1 MSSDLDLLVD
11 FYQWEKQRLLL
22 EIDENKRDHDYIA
35 VHYNYKEL
43 GRIQRELDCLL
54 TLKNPDY
61 PKIKKLEKEIDFY
74 SERDWP
80 HPKMA
85 EYYATKVKAFRK
97 ELEKL
102 KSKQEF
108 ICSDETQILDDALFS
123 LVNDEI
129 QGFSIFDE
137 IEMHFKM
144 DISKNQ
150 VGEIRLDLKVG
161 ERASAEH
168 LKKYRLSD
176 VPKLIYDESSKS
188 FIANFKVD
196 RFKNVLPIKQTISK
210 IVIATNQYYSLG
222 NTIYLKLHA

>member
-168 LKKYRLSD
+168 LKKYR
-176 VPKLIYDESSKS
+176 IH
-188 FIANFKVD
+188 I
-196 RFKNVLPIKQTISK
+196 IIS
-210 IVIATNQYYSLG
+210 
-222 NTIYLKLHA
+222 

>member
-1 MSSDLDLLVD
+1 
-11 FYQWEKQRLLL
+11 
-22 EIDENKRDHDYIA
+22 
-35 VHYNYKEL
+35 
-43 GRIQRELDCLL
+43 
-54 TLKNPDY
+54 
-61 PKIKKLEKEIDFY
+61 
-74 SERDWP
+74 
-80 HPKMA
+80 MA
-85 EYYATKVKAFRK
+85 EYYAPKVKAFRK

-137 IEMHFKM
+137 MEMHFKM

-188 FIANFKVD
+188 LIANFKVD

-222 NTIYLKLHA
+222 NTIYLKLHAWLSTIAFYR

>member
-43 GRIQRELDCLL
+43 ERIQRELDCLL

-85 EYYATKVKAFRK
+85 EYYAPKVKAFRK

-137 IEMHFKM
+137 IEMYFKM

-150 VGEIRLDLKVG
+150 VGEIRLDLNVG

-188 FIANFKVD
+188 LIANFKVD

-210 IVIATNQYYSLG
+210 IVIATYQYYSLG